1 MLCESMANTPKT
13 EFPMKASLS
22 VTEPNRVKFVSN
34 HKNMLTLNKI
44 LHDGPPY
51 ANGSV
56 HIGHGYNKIL
66 KDFYARAN
74 GAVMIPGW
82 DCHGL
87 PIENTAKKDKSQL
100 SLKEKCKFIA
110 DKYSLEHRVSFARL
124 GVIMNEISYKTMDDS
139 YKLMEYNALKILYNR
154 GYISRQNKPVHYCNK
169 DRTVLAFS
177 ELEYRNER
185 DVSIFFMFKT
195 TQDTY
200 IMCWTT
206 TPWSIPANQAIGF
219 SKTLQYCKFVWND
232 KIIYASEKFAKQY
245 SFNYTNVD
253 SNEIESLKYKSEFSN
268 IESKLIKFNIKD
280 DKGTGFVHLAPSHG
294 EDDYLFCK
302 ENGILPITSSYCFN
316 KNLCQ
321 SSFFESEQ
329 GLEKTSTDVIDF
341 LQERNLVFDT
351 MPIEH
356 DVSICWRC
364 KSPTIRVALRQT
376 FITFKDEIPNII
388 EAAKKINFI
397 PEQSRNRFMSFLGN
411 RTEWCISRQRT
422 WGVPIPYIRNTITNE
437 EIFLDNLTDSEFLN
451 WDNYTCK
458 DGYEKINEIIDV
470 WFDSGVSHKMFNK
483 QIDAIIE
490 GSDQHRGWF
499 QSSHILSVLM
509 GNPEP
514 FTKTIITH
522 GFVLDGDGEKQSKSK
537 GNVISPENICNN
549 YGADIFRLWVLSQSL
564 ERDAK
569 ISDSIL
575 KDISDSYRKIRNNIR
590 YLIGNLHDEDKTL
603 NISVSNE
610 TNLKINEMKKI
621 MINNLIH
628 GFEPSRV
635 YHSMTK
641 FSHDLSAWF
650 DTIKDT
656 LYNNEFNCIERR
668 QIQADFRELINLYL
682 EFCFIVLPFT
692 FEELQEYI

>member
-1 MLCESMANTPKT
+1 MANTPKT
-13 EFPMKASLS
+13 NFPMKASLNT
-22 VTEPNRVKFVSN
+22 TEPKRVDHVSN
-34 HKNMLTLNKI
+34 HKNLLTPNRL

-74 GAVMIPGW
+74 GAVIIPGW

-87 PIENTAKKDKSQL
+87 PIENAAKKDKSQL
-100 SLKEKCKFIA
+100 PLKDKCKSIA
-110 DKYSLEHRVSFARL
+110 DKYSLEHRASFSRL
-124 GVIMNEISYKTMDDS
+124 GVLMNEISYKTMDNS
-139 YKLMEYNALKILYNR
+139 YKLMEYNALKTLYNK
-154 GYISRQNKPVHYCNK
+154 GYLSRQNKPVHYCNK

-177 ELEYRNER
+177 ELEYKSER
-185 DVSIFFMFKT
+185 DTSVFFMFKT

-219 SKTLQYCKFVWND
+219 SKTIQYCKFIWNG
-232 KIIYASEKFAKQY
+232 KTVYTSEKFAKQH
-245 SFNYTNVD
+245 SLKYTKVETT
-253 SNEIESLKYKSEFSN
+253 EIESLKYKSEFFN
-268 IESKLIKFNIKD
+268 LNNQIIEFNVKD

-302 ENGILPITSSYCFN
+302 QNNILPITISYKFN
-316 KNLCQ
+316 KNLCESTLFQ
-321 SSFFESEQ
+321 SDK
-329 GLEKTSTDVIDF
+329 GLEKTSTDVIEF
-341 LQERNLVFDT
+341 LQEKGLVFDT

-364 KSPTIRVALRQT
+364 KTPTIRVALKQT
-376 FITFKDEIPNII
+376 FITFKGEIPNII
-388 EAAKKINFI
+388 ETAKKINFI

-422 WGVPIPYIRNTITNE
+422 WGVPIPYIKNTETNE
-437 EIFLDNLTDSEFLN
+437 EVFLNNLTDEEFLD
-451 WDNYTCK
+451 WDNYVCE
-458 DGYEKINEIIDV
+458 DGYEKINEIVDV
-470 WFDSGVSHKMFNK
+470 WFDSGVSHRMFDK

-509 GNPEP
+509 GNSEP

-537 GNVISPENICNN
+537 GNVISPESVCNN

-564 ERDAK
+564 DRDAK
-569 ISDSIL
+569 ISDSLL
-575 KDISDSYRKIRNNIR
+575 KDVADSYRKIRNNIR
-590 YLIGNLHDEDKTL
+590 YLLGNLHDEDKTL
-603 NISVSNE
+603 NINVSE
-610 TNLKINEMKKI
+610 DTQDKINEIKSVI
-621 MINNLIH
+621 IHNLTNT
-628 GFEPSRV
+628 FDPSKV
-635 YHSMTK
+635 YHSMIK

-650 DTIKDT
+650 DELKVT
-656 LYNNEFNCIERR
+656 LYDREFDCIERR
-668 QIQADFRELINLYL
+668 QIQADFRGLLNLYL
-682 EFCFIVLPFT
+682 DFCFIVLPFT
-692 FEELQEYI
+692 FEELQEYVD